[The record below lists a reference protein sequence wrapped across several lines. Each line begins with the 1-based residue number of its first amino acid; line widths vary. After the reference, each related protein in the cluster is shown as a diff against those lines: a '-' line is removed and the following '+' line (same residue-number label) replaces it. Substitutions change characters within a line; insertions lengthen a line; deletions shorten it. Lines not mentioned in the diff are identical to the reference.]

1 MRGVVTKRAVGRSTW
16 DSTTYSQ
23 MPPTTGEIP
32 VASVRPADASAA
44 PSQNSPDARPVAR
57 HTTGPHDTARSPRV
71 SLSEVLSA
79 LSHALD
85 LTEGQ
90 PLGHTVRS
98 CVIGMRIAESLDLTP
113 SDRSSLYYALL
124 LKDAGC
130 SSNAARMAALFG
142 SDDQYVKPRM
152 KVVDWHKRMRLAAHT
167 MRHCAVDGSML
178 DKARH
183 FLAIARTEGMTRDL
197 IAVRCER
204 GADIAQRLGF
214 SDATTSAIRSL
225 DEHWCGLGH
234 AEGLAGEEIPLLA
247 RIAGLAQ
254 TVEAIHASGNV
265 VTALDVVEQRR
276 GSWFEPRLVDI
287 VLGWRRDRA
296 WWNAL
301 RGDAAYEMVLAAEPE
316 DVTRYVDEP
325 GLDAIA
331 LAFAEIID
339 TKSPFTFRH
348 STSVAEYARAIAYRL
363 NVPAGDIRRLYRAA
377 LLHDI
382 GKLGVSSRILE
393 KSAPLSSAERTT
405 LQTHPVHTLSILE
418 RVSAFRDFA
427 RVAAL
432 HHEKLDGSGYPW
444 GVRAPELDQ
453 LSRIVAVADM
463 YEALIADRPY
473 RGAMPHDDAMLFLR
487 SQRGSKLDALA
498 VDALEA
504 VAHVVR
510 ER

>member
-1 MRGVVTKRAVGRSTW
+1 
-16 DSTTYSQ
+16 
-23 MPPTTGEIP
+23 MPSTTGEIP
-32 VASVRPADASAA
+32 VASIRPAEHSAA
-44 PSQNSPDARPVAR
+44 TSPPTRDARPVAR
-57 HTTGPHDTARSPRV
+57 NTSGAHDRTRSPHV

-98 CVIGMRIAESLDLTP
+98 CIIGMRLAESLDLTAG
-113 SDRSSLYYALL
+113 DRSSLYYALL

-152 KVVDWHKRMRLAAHT
+152 KVVDWHKRIRLAVST
-167 MRHCAVDGSML
+167 MRHCAVDGSTF
-178 DKARH
+178 DKVRH

-204 GADIAQRLGF
+204 GADIARQLGF
-214 SDATTSAIRSL
+214 PEATTSAIRSL
-225 DEHWCGLGH
+225 DEHWCGLGY

-247 RIAGLAQ
+247 RIAGISQ
-254 TVEAIHASGNV
+254 TIEAMHAGDGM
-265 VTALDVVEQRR
+265 TAALDVVQQRR
-276 GSWFEPRLVDI
+276 GSWFDPRLVDI

-296 WWNAL
+296 WWTAL
-301 RGDAAYEMVLAAEPE
+301 RSDAAYEMVLAAEPE
-316 DVTRYVDEP
+316 DETRYVDEE
-325 GLDAIA
+325 GLDSVAR
-331 LAFAEIID
+331 AFADIID

-348 STSVAEYARAIAYRL
+348 STSVAEYARAIAYRMS
-363 NVPAGDIRRLYRAA
+363 VPEEDVRSLYRAS

-393 KSAPLSSAERTT
+393 KSSPLTAAERNT
-405 LQTHPVHTLSILE
+405 LQMHPVHTLSILE
-418 RVSAFRDFA
+418 RVSAFSNFA
-427 RVAAL
+427 RFAAF
-432 HHEKLDGSGYPW
+432 HHEKLDGPGYPW
-444 GVRAPELDQ
+444 GLKAPELDQ
-453 LSRIVAVADM
+453 LARILAVADV

-487 SQRGSKLDALA
+487 SQRASKLDPLA
-498 VDALEA
+498 IDALEA
-504 VAHVVR
+504 VAHIVR